1 MEKSRLA
8 LRKEKLAELKEI
20 DNAKAV
26 ELAEL
31 AEQVKVIEDSKER

>member
-8 LRKEKLAELKEI
+8 LLKEKKAELQEI

-31 AEQVKVIEDSKER
+31 AEKVKVLEDSKER